1 MSVKKNRI
9 RQAYENGIDTLEEY
23 RENKQRL
30 EEEQENLESKLE
42 ELRASQDKKISDE
55 QMLNKVQNVYGIL
68 SDPDIPYEVKGQA
81 LRSIV
86 EKVIYDKA
94 HKKLLVYYYFR

>member
-1 MSVKKNRI
+1 MNPSWK
-9 RQAYENGIDTLEEY
+9 
-23 RENKQRL
+23 
-30 EEEQENLESKLE
+30 NLEPP
-42 ELRASQDKKISDE
+42 RIKKISDE

-86 EKVIYDKA
+86 EKVIYDKP